1 MTDEERYQEQLEE
14 ERMHEAWAQRQYEN
28 AMAEA
33 YYEDLMK
40 LEVGR
45 SIWQP
50 AFVLD
55 PLNIP
60 F

>member
-14 ERMHEAWAQRQYEN
+14 DRMHEEWAQRQYEQ

-33 YYEDLMK
+33 YYADMVR
-40 LEVGR
+40 LEPGR
-45 SIWQP
+45 SIWIP
-50 AFVLD
+50 VPTGAV
-55 PLNIP
+55 NIP